1 MSAAVVA
8 SSSQRSFSAWPAWPF
23 TQTNF
28 TVWGSLAAS
37 SRFHRSTFFTG
48 CFWEFFHPRFSQPA
62 TQFWLK
68 AFTRYCESEYTVTV
82 QGRFKASRPTM
93 QPSSSM
99 RLLVVQE
106 KPAENS
112 FSCTAPEGAV

>member
-1 MSAAVVA
+1 MSAAAVA
-8 SSSQRSFSAWPAWPF
+8 RASQRSFSAWPAWPF
-23 TQTNF
+23 THTNF

-37 SRFHRSTFFTG
+37 SRFHKSTFFTG
-48 CFWEFFHPRFSQPA
+48 CLLAFFQPRLSQPA

-68 AFTRYCESEYTVTV
+68 AFTRYWESEYTVTV
-82 QGRFKASRPTM
+82 QGRRRASRPTM

-106 KPAENS
+106 KPSESS
-112 FSCTAPEGAV
+112 FSCTAPEGAR